1 MNLST
6 IILAERVVTREAS
19 SKKRAI
25 EIVAGVL
32 SNSAEQTEVAF
43 GSLLGRE
50 RLGSTGLGNG
60 VAIPHG
66 RIKGIDTPVGA
77 FMRIPGGV
85 DFEASDGKPVDLVFA
100 LLVPADCTEEHLQI
114 LAAVAGKFSDDD
126 FTDAVRSAADDAAVH
141 KLITA

>member
-6 IILAERVVTREAS
+6 IIQAKRVVTRDAS

-32 SNSAEQTEVAF
+32 SDSPEQTDIAF

-66 RIKGIDTPVGA
+66 RIKGIDNPIGA
-77 FMRIPGGV
+77 FMRVPDGV
-85 DFEASDGKPVDLVFA
+85 DFEASDGQPVDLIFA

-114 LAAVAGKFSDDD
+114 LAAVAGKFSDDN
-126 FTDAVRSAADDAAVH
+126 FTNSVRAAADDAAVH
-141 KLITA
+141 RLITA

>member
-6 IILAERVVTREAS
+6 IIQAERVVTHDAS

-32 SNSAEQTEVAF
+32 SDSAEQTEIAF

-66 RIKGIDTPVGA
+66 RIKGIDAPVGA
-77 FMRIPGGV
+77 FMRVPDGV
-85 DFEASDGKPVDLVFA
+85 DFEASDGKPVDLIFA

-126 FTDAVRSAADDAAVH
+126 FTNSVRAAADDSAVH

>member
-6 IILAERVVTREAS
+6 IIQAERVVTRAAS

-32 SNSAEQTEVAF
+32 SNSPEQTEIAF

-77 FMRIPGGV
+77 FMRVPDGV
-85 DFEASDGKPVDLVFA
+85 DFDASDGLPVDLIFA

-114 LAAVAGKFSDDD
+114 LAAVAGKFSDDK
-126 FTDAVRSAADDAAVH
+126 FVNAVRAAADDAAVH
-141 KLITA
+141 QLITA

>member
-1 MNLST
+1 MNLSN
-6 IILAERVVTREAS
+6 IIQADRVVTRDAS

-25 EIVAGVL
+25 ELVADVL
-32 SNSAEQTEVAF
+32 TDSAEQTEIAY

-66 RIKGIDTPVGA
+66 RVKGIDSPVGA
-77 FMRIPGGV
+77 FMRVPEGV
-85 DFEASDGKPVDLVFA
+85 DFEATDGQPVDLIFA

-114 LAAVAGKFSDDD
+114 LASVAGKFSDDA
-126 FTDAVRSAADDAAVH
+126 FTTAVRSAADDTAVH
-141 KLITA
+141 TLLTA

>member
-6 IILAERVVTREAS
+6 IIQAERVVTRDAS

-32 SNSAEQTEVAF
+32 SSSAEQTEIAY

-66 RIKGIDTPVGA
+66 RIKGIDAPIGA
-77 FMRIPGGV
+77 FMRVTDGV
-85 DFEASDGKPVDLVFA
+85 DFEASDGKPVDLIFA

-126 FTDAVRSAADDAAVH
+126 FTNSVRAAADDAAVH
-141 KLITA
+141 KLITS